1 MTLRL
6 DHGVQDPSQ
15 MSDTS
20 SGEEYMPPAEK
31 RSKHYHC
38 KRSKEHGHKHSKRRR
53 HKHDRTDQ
61 RPASPEEKVQS
72 ELDNMTVRHCATACT
87 DQLAMHSL

>member
-1 MTLRL
+1 
-6 DHGVQDPSQ
+6 

-31 RSKHYHC
+31 RSKHHDR

-53 HKHDRTDQ
+53 HKHGPTEQ
-61 RPASPEEKVQS
+61 QPASPEEKVQS
-72 ELDNMTVRHCATACT
+72 ELDNMNVRHRATACI
-87 DQLAMHSL
+87 DQLAVHSL